1 MWWPGLPAPGLPLIR
16 GNFHA
21 VSWSVMC
28 VCGGS
33 RHLPASSFRRI
44 PSTAI
49 FNQDSVVGRTY
60 LWFFS
65 FSSGMVYLG
74 QSVSSF
80 RATPPRTPPHTLQY
94 PSATVC
100 SLPSLPGKEADKEQ
114 GSCCLSAI
122 PNHSSGSTAVPLHL
136 NMVCMRL
143 PASAW
148 GGHLWMFTCLYLFP
162 LRREEPPEV
171 FVLLFIVFEFLVC
184 RSLLT
189 SVCHLVLFS
198 LVPSLLT

>member
-1 MWWPGLPAPGLPLIR
+1 
-16 GNFHA
+16 
-21 VSWSVMC
+21 MC

-33 RHLPASSFRRI
+33 RHLPASSSRRI

-65 FSSGMVYLG
+65 FSSGMVYLSR
-74 QSVSSF
+74 SVSSF
-80 RATPPRTPPHTLQY
+80 RATPRATPPPHTHTLQY
-94 PSATVC
+94 LSANVR
-100 SLPSLPGKEADKEQ
+100 SLPSLRGKKADKEQ

-122 PNHSSGSTAVPLHL
+122 PNHSSGSTAVPLLHL
-136 NMVCMRL
+136 NMVCMGL

-184 RSLLT
+184 HSILT
-189 SVCHLVLFS
+189 SVCHIVLFS